1 MKTGAQTL
9 STSDAAKSAGSIWY
23 QLHSEREAICEA
35 LIQEPWPSHEF
46 RVVVGDTREAAKL
59 KQRLR
64 LINDALDRLMAGSY
78 GSCIKCGRVIED
90 AKLDSDPAI
99 AFCNQC
105 AGHTPTLHQT
115 KTAQEN
121 DEDTNRLRRL

>member
-1 MKTGAQTL
+1 MNAGAQTL
-9 STSDAAKSAGSIWY
+9 SLGNAAKSAGSIWY

-35 LIQEPWPSHEF
+35 LIREPCSSHEF
-46 RVVVGDTREAAKL
+46 RVVVRDTRPAAKL

-90 AKLDSDPAI
+90 ANLDSDPAI

-105 AGHTPTLHQT
+105 AGRTPTQHQP
-115 KTAQEN
+115 KAAH
-121 DEDTNRLRRL
+121 

>member
-1 MKTGAQTL
+1 MNTSAQIL
-9 STSDAAKSAGSIWY
+9 PLGDAAKSGGSIWY
-23 QLHSEREAICEA
+23 QLHSEREEICAA
-35 LIQEPWPSHEF
+35 LIREPWPSHEF
-46 RVVVGDTREAAKL
+46 RTVVGDSRDASKL

-105 AGHTPTLHQT
+105 AERRPTQH
-115 KTAQEN
+115 
-121 DEDTNRLRRL
+121 

>member
-1 MKTGAQTL
+1 MNTGVQTV
-9 STSDAAKSAGSIWY
+9 SMGDAAQSAGGIWY
-23 QLHSEREAICEA
+23 QLHSEREEICEA
-35 LIQEPWPSHEF
+35 LIREPWPSHEF
-46 RVVVGDTREAAKL
+46 RAVVGDTQAAAKL
-59 KQRLR
+59 KLRLR

-105 AGHTPTLHQT
+105 EGPVPTQH
-115 KTAQEN
+115 
-121 DEDTNRLRRL
+121 

>member
-1 MKTGAQTL
+1 MNTGAQTMAL
-9 STSDAAKSAGSIWY
+9 GEAAKSAGSIWY
-23 QLHSEREAICEA
+23 QLHSEREEICEA
-35 LIQEPWPSHEF
+35 LIREPWPSHEF
-46 RVVVGDTREAAKL
+46 RTVGGDPRDATKL

-78 GSCIKCGRVIED
+78 GSCSECGRVIED

-105 AGHTPTLHQT
+105 AGRMPTQH
-115 KTAQEN
+115 
-121 DEDTNRLRRL
+121 